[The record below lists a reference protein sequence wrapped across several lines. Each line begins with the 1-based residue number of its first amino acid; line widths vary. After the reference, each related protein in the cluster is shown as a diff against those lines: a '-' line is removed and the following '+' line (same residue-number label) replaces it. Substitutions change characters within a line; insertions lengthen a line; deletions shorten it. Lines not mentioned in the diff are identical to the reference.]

1 MNWNKKE
8 KFPKY
13 IFKNSIDNTSN
24 YSVKNVLNK
33 MILLEKNFRIW
44 ELMEWFLE
52 EENEIK
58 KIKRKL
64 NFVNQYFKFS
74 KRRK

>member
-33 MILLEKNFRIW
+33 MILLEKNIRIW

>member
-1 MNWNKKE
+1 
-8 KFPKY
+8 
-13 IFKNSIDNTSN
+13 
-24 YSVKNVLNK
+24 
-33 MILLEKNFRIW
+33 
-44 ELMEWFLE
+44 MEWFLE